1 MVYLPHWPIPG
12 SLGNKSINYE
22 TVFERM
28 MPVLNKLGNPHK
40 KLPPTIHIAGTNG
53 KGSSLSFLAQILKCN
68 KNKIHILSSPH
79 IHHFNERII
88 VNNELIDDR
97 FLFEILEEVRLA
109 SQESVLTFLE
119 STTIAAF
126 LAFSK
131 IKADYTII
139 ECNMGGRIDATNI
152 IEEKLATIITPIS
165 YDHEEYLGHD
175 IRRISLEKAMII
187 RPQTPLFC
195 SAQCQEAKAIIK
207 ILANDQK
214 IDHYYYDE
222 DFFIEKNENNSFD
235 FSFNDIA
242 INNIANP
249 SLLGDHQIINLT
261 TILALITKN
270 FNIDHQIIKKA
281 ITSTKFK
288 SRLEKIDQQLTNNS
302 NDQIW
307 IDGAHN
313 ESGAYAISQWLKQDD
328 NFHNFVIM
336 GFSKN
341 KCRPNFLKKFS
352 DIADLFCVRV
362 QGEPNPELS
371 EHIHKIA
378 CDHNIKINKC
388 EDLFSAI
395 TKISN
400 ISSNKLKRIIICGS
414 FYLARDLKKII
425 KLSSF
430 NILKN

>member
-53 KGSSLSFLAQILKCN
+53 KGSSLSFLAQILKSN
-68 KNKIHILSSPH
+68 KNKVHILSSPH

-131 IKADYTII
+131 INADYTII

-165 YDHEEYLGHD
+165 YDHEEYLGYD
-175 IRRISLEKAMII
+175 IRRIALEKAMII

-288 SRLEKIDQQLTNNS
+288 SRLEKINQQLTNNS

-362 QGEPNPELS
+362 QGEPNPELN
-371 EHIHKIA
+371 ENIHKIA
-378 CDHNIKINKC
+378 SDHNIKINKC
-388 EDLFSAI
+388 EDLLSAI
-395 TKISN
+395 TIISN
-400 ISSNKLKRIIICGS
+400 ISSNKSKRIIICGS
-414 FYLARDLKKII
+414 FYLARDLKEII
-425 KLSSF
+425 ELSSF